1 MILTTHIKTN
11 EEWRSLANAR
21 DIGAARDILNVVER
35 ARDRLRKQAEGKPED
50 ELAHIKLAK
59 IFALNWVLD
68 LPRKAM
74 EHINNSEGE

>member
-35 ARDRLRKQAEGKPED
+35 LRDSLRKESEKKPED
-50 ELAHIKLAK
+50 PLINIKLAK
-59 IFALNWVLD
+59 INALNWVLD
-68 LPRKAM
+68 LPRKAT
-74 EHINNSEGE
+74 EHIEKSEGE